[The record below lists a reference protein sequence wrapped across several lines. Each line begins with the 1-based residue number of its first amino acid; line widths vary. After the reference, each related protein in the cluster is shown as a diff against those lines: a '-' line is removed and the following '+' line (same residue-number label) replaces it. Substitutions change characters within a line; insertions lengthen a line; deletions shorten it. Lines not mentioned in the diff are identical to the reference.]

1 MARLAPCSSV
11 AVHRVF
17 TQSDT
22 HRGADAEDWVFPAA
36 PCSQHSAGVKLAIT
50 ILTVAS
56 GVLPALGVWL
66 LWRRIDDRRDHLRR
80 KLRRYEE
87 IMGDPG
93 LSEDER
99 RSTLE
104 REVPS
109 ESTMGDLLHIRERIE
124 LVGLEQAPEV
134 TAPAVLASIGLIC
147 ATIAGLLST
156 WFD

>member
-1 MARLAPCSSV
+1 M
-11 AVHRVF
+11 
-17 TQSDT
+17 
-22 HRGADAEDWVFPAA
+22 
-36 PCSQHSAGVKLAIT
+36 KLAIT

-66 LWRRIDDRRDHLRR
+66 LWQRIDGRRDHLRR

-93 LSEDER
+93 LSEEER
-99 RSTLE
+99 RTRLE

-109 ESTMGDLLHIRERIE
+109 ESTVGDLLHIRERIE

-134 TAPAVLASIGLIC
+134 TAPAVLAYTGLIC

-156 WFD
+156 WFE

>member
-1 MARLAPCSSV
+1 M
-11 AVHRVF
+11 
-17 TQSDT
+17 
-22 HRGADAEDWVFPAA
+22 
-36 PCSQHSAGVKLAIT
+36 KLAIT

-66 LWRRIDDRRDHLRR
+66 LWRRVDGRRDHLRR

-93 LSEDER
+93 LSEEER
-99 RSTLE
+99 RSRLE
-104 REVPS
+104 QEVPT
-109 ESTMGDLLHIRERIE
+109 ESTWGDVYHIRERIE
-124 LVGLEQAPEV
+124 LVSLDQAPEV

-147 ATIAGLLST
+147 ATVAGLLST

>member
-1 MARLAPCSSV
+1 M
-11 AVHRVF
+11 
-17 TQSDT
+17 
-22 HRGADAEDWVFPAA
+22 
-36 PCSQHSAGVKLAIT
+36 KLAIT
-50 ILTVAS
+50 ILTVTS

-66 LWRRIDDRRDHLRR
+66 LWRRIDGRRNDLRR

-93 LSEDER
+93 LSEEER
-99 RSTLE
+99 RSRLE

-134 TAPAVLASIGLIC
+134 TAPAVLASIGLMC
-147 ATIAGLLST
+147 ATFAGLLSP